1 MEQIRFSYGAF
12 LQYPSCEYAKIS
24 LQDEKW
30 AEGFDVIRCGH
41 PESKYVLCVSNIQFN
56 SCLNGKK
63 VLTEINE
70 EHCI

>member
-63 VLTEINE
+63 VLSEINE
-70 EHCI
+70 EH